1 MQTAI
6 IASKKD
12 IAGMNIRDSMLN
24 LFNFKEIEDKFDDNP
39 VFELEEDNE
48 IKLYT
53 TESVQIHAENID
65 KKIQAD
71 LFIFTS
77 RHSAV
82 SGLKTLSCH
91 PIGNF
96 GKAEFGGKENKL
108 CIAPANFQKKAL
120 IELNKHGTEIE
131 HEVTLEATHHGPYVE
146 KPMMFVELGSNEDN
160 WKNKEAANI
169 IAKTIIKILIE
180 NNDYERLSFHK
191 STTNGKTNLE
201 KMQGDKFSEHFDS
214 VFVIG
219 GSHYNHVANKVML
232 KSNYAV
238 GHICA
243 KYNLENLN
251 ETLIEEAMEKTMPK
265 AKFVLLD
272 WKGLGK
278 EKQRILKIL
287 EENNIKYER
296 SDKFFKQRNST
307 NL

>member
-12 IAGMNIRDSMLN
+12 IAGMNIRASLLD
-24 LFNFKEIEDKFDDNP
+24 LFNFKETEDKFYDNS
-39 VFELEEDNE
+39 VFELEENNE

-53 TESVQIHAENID
+53 TESVQIHAEDID

-71 LFIFTS
+71 LFIFAS
-77 RHSAV
+77 RHSAA

-96 GKAEFGGKENKL
+96 GKAELGGKENKL
-108 CIAPANFQKKAL
+108 CIAPANFLKEAL
-120 IELNKHGTEIE
+120 IELNKHGTEIK

-146 KPMMFVELGSNEDN
+146 KPMMFVELGSNKDN

-169 IAKTIIKILIE
+169 IAKTIIKILKE

-191 STTNGKTNLE
+191 STTSGKTNLE
-201 KMQGDKFSEHFDS
+201 KIRGDKFSEHFDS

-278 EKQRILKIL
+278 EKQRIIKIL

-296 SDKFFKQRNST
+296 SDKFFKE
-307 NL
+307 